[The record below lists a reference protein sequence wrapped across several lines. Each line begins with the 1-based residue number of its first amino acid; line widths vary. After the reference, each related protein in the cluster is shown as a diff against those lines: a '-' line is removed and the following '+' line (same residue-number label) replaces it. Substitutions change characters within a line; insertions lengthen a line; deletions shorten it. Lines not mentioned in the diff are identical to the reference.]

1 MKIKNGTFLDYFV
14 RINTDDGVGG
24 QIIINRISGDTID
37 LNIRQLVI
45 NDESEAREVIR
56 LIEDGIDYLN
66 GKC

>member
-1 MKIKNGTFLDYFV
+1 MKIKNGTFSDNFV
-14 RINTDDGVGG
+14 RINIDDGVAG
-24 QIIINRISGDTID
+24 QIIINCISGDTID
-37 LNIRQLVI
+37 LNVKQLII